1 MQLKKSVNSI
11 LVAGGLFA
19 CLAAMGPAQAAGN
32 QEFQVTLLGAPGGV
46 LYAAG
51 AEFASGPK
59 SSVSARVGGF
69 GYEYDDGG
77 YTEEGSGFILGATAR
92 FYTER
97 LMEGMYF
104 GIGVDYVDVTVD
116 WYDYPTY
123 GTTYVSGFAPHVMI
137 GYKIKQGSGVSIE
150 PTLMASFLPG
160 EVEAGV
166 ILGIGVSVGF
176 KF

>member
-1 MQLKKSVNSI
+1 MKQSKKYIHSI
-11 LVAGGLFA
+11 VTAGGLLA
-19 CLAAMGPAQAAGN
+19 CISGSAIAADN
-32 QEFQVTLLGAPGGV
+32 KEFQVTLLAAPGGV

-51 AEFASGPK
+51 AEFSSGPK
-59 SSVSARVGGF
+59 SSISARIGGF
-69 GYEYDDGG
+69 GYEYDDGS
-77 YTEEGSGFILGATAR
+77 YYEEGSGTILGATAR

-104 GIGVDYVDVTVD
+104 GIGVDYVDGATD
-116 WYDYPTY
+116 WRDWPTY
-123 GTTYVSGFAPHVMI
+123 GTTYYAGLAPHVMI
-137 GYKIKQGSGVSIE
+137 GYKIKQGSGVSVE
-150 PTLMASFLPG
+150 PALMASFLPG